1 MKKNLFLLFAFLAIV
16 ACTDDVNEVTENKP
30 PQADFEIFDGIDEM
44 KFVDKSTDPED
55 DPLTF
60 QWSVESDLFSLSEEN
75 MSASSILLTYFSLD
89 VEVTLKVSDAL
100 LEDSITKTIS
110 LPKLNETRRI
120 GLGAEL
126 SGGKSNNV
134 DYDWYFD
141 QGNTGAFSFV
151 NCGPSSVSMAI
162 KWTDE
167 TFDRTPEDARNT
179 FRPNGGWWNTNDIT
193 SYLDRFNV
201 SNYTTFLYDIDIVKE
216 EIDKGNIAI
225 LCLEMYYISPQKKNH
240 WHVDKFYSANTK
252 EWGHFIVVKGYKLV
266 DNQILYEV
274 YDPYNFDKTYSDGQ
288 TKGVDRYYR
297 GGDLNEATNKW
308 WDYAIVVTRAKS
320 NVPKGVDTSKIIHK
334 SGR

>member
-120 GLGAEL
+120 G
-126 SGGKSNNV
+126 
-134 DYDWYFD
+134 
-141 QGNTGAFSFV
+141 
-151 NCGPSSVSMAI
+151 
-162 KWTDE
+162 
-167 TFDRTPEDARNT
+167 
-179 FRPNGGWWNTNDIT
+179 
-193 SYLDRFNV
+193 
-201 SNYTTFLYDIDIVKE
+201 
-216 EIDKGNIAI
+216 
-225 LCLEMYYISPQKKNH
+225 
-240 WHVDKFYSANTK
+240 
-252 EWGHFIVVKGYKLV
+252 
-266 DNQILYEV
+266 
-274 YDPYNFDKTYSDGQ
+274 
-288 TKGVDRYYR
+288 
-297 GGDLNEATNKW
+297 
-308 WDYAIVVTRAKS
+308 
-320 NVPKGVDTSKIIHK
+320 
-334 SGR
+334 

>member
-1 MKKNLFLLFAFLAIV
+1 MKKNVFLLFAFLAIV
-16 ACTDDVNEVTENKP
+16 ACSDDVDEVTENKP
-30 PQADFEIFDGIDEM
+30 PQADFEIIDGIDEM
-44 KFVDKSTDPED
+44 KFVNTSTDPEN
-55 DPLTF
+55 DPLIF
-60 QWSVESDLFSLSEEN
+60 QWSVESDLVFLSEEN
-75 MSASSILLTYFSLD
+75 LSSSSIFLTDFSLD
-89 VEVTLKVSDAL
+89 VEVTLTVRDAL
-100 LEDSITKTIS
+100 LMDSVTKIIS

-141 QGNTGAFSFV
+141 QGNSGTYSYV
-151 NCGPSSVSMAI
+151 NCGPSSVTMAI

-167 TFDRTPEDARNT
+167 SFTGTPEDARST
-179 FRPNGGWWNTNDIT
+179 FRPNGGWWYTDDIT
-193 SYLDRFNV
+193 AYLNQYNV
-201 SNYTTFLYDIDIVKE
+201 SNYTILLSDIDVVKE

-225 LCLEMYYISPQKKNH
+225 LCLDMYYVSPQEKKH

-266 DNQILYEV
+266 DNKIFYEV

-288 TKGVDRYYR
+288 AKGVDRYYR
-297 GGDLNEATNKW
+297 GHDLNEATNKW

-320 NVPKGVDTSKIIHK
+320 NFPKGIDTGKIIHK